1 MVVTNRSDSEIVCEP
16 SGFDTVR
23 LHEAYPRVE
32 QVSDYRHAEW
42 ATLGDAAHFPVWSP
56 KASTDRIVVAHTFVE
71 VPVGIKDAIGKASS
85 FEKEVDQQP
94 LDLVKTFPDAS
105 ATTCDIFASELG
117 HLEVKASQVPC
128 IFCSLTSYSCEH

>member
-1 MVVTNRSDSEIVCEP
+1 MIGASRSDGQVICEP
-16 SGFDTVR
+16 SWFDTMR
-23 LHEAYPRVE
+23 FHQLDPWMKE
-32 QVSDYRHAEW
+32 VSDDGHAEG
-42 ATLGDAAHFPVWSP
+42 ASLGDAAHFPVWSP